1 MSFVE
6 RYLNRQILLEL
17 SPTAVF
23 FVVNYGWGLMPA
35 TAAVMAATFAAV
47 GIGLAL
53 EGRVPT
59 IAVVTLVIVLV
70 LGGASLA
77 FDSEVF
83 IKIRPTVGNGLFAAA
98 LAAGLFFRP
107 SFLVRALGRQLKLSD
122 TGWRVLTL
130 CWIGLALSLALLNE
144 FVWRAMDT
152 DTWVTFKTV
161 LAPAAIACYV
171 AITNL
176 IARRYWQASADG
188 AQEA

>member
-1 MSFVE
+1 MSFAE
-6 RYLNRQILLEL
+6 RYLNRNILLEL

-35 TAAVMAATFAAV
+35 TAAVMVATFAAV

-53 EGRVPT
+53 EGRVPA

-70 LGGASLA
+70 LGGASLI

-107 SFLVRALGRQLKLSD
+107 SFLVRALGSQLKLSES
-122 TGWRVLTL
+122 GWRVLTV
-130 CWIGLALSLALLNE
+130 CWIGLALSLAALNE
-144 FVWRAMDT
+144 LVWRTTDT

-161 LAPAAIACYV
+161 LAPAAILCYV
-171 AITNL
+171 VITNRV
-176 IARRYWQASADG
+176 AQRCWQADSDDG
-188 AQEA
+188 QET

>member
-176 IARRYWQASADG
+176 VARRYWQANADD

>member
-70 LGGASLA
+70 LGGASLV

-152 DTWVTFKTV
+152 DTWVTFKTL

-176 IARRYWQASADG
+176 VARRYWQAKADDG
-188 AQEA
+188 REA

>member
-1 MSFVE
+1 MSFAE

>member
-35 TAAVMAATFAAV
+35 TAAVMVATFAAV

>member
-1 MSFVE
+1 MSFAE

-53 EGRVPT
+53 AGRVPT

>member
-70 LGGASLA
+70 LGGASLV

-152 DTWVTFKTV
+152 DTWVTFKTL

-171 AITNL
+171 TITNL
-176 IARRYWQASADG
+176 VARRYWQASVDDG
-188 AQEA
+188 REA

>member
-130 CWIGLALSLALLNE
+130 CWIGLALCLALLNE

-152 DTWVTFKTV
+152 DTWVAFKTV
-161 LAPAAIACYV
+161 LAPAAVACYV

-176 IARRYWQASADG
+176 IARRYWQASADDG
-188 AQEA
+188 REA